1 MTTVQPTI
9 GYPRKRE
16 RTRRRLLRA
25 GLTSLADRGPAGIS
39 AGGIATA
46 AGVATGTFYNHFP
59 TVDDFFDAIA
69 NQVGQGV
76 EIGQATL
83 TEIEHDPATRVA
95 IGVLQLLHM
104 ADTDPASA
112 SAFVTLAAARPD
124 FRARVRTIVS
134 DAIAD
139 GVEARRFDIEVGSA
153 STDVVLG
160 STLQSMRSLIL
171 GETTH
176 AEAAGVARL
185 VLRLLG
191 VEPQEIDAIVNQ
203 AMTAAATPI

>member
-1 MTTVQPTI
+1 MTTAPATT

-16 RTRRRLLRA
+16 RTRRRLLHA
-25 GLTSLADRGPAGIS
+25 GLASLAERGPAGVS

-46 AGVATGTFYNHFP
+46 AGVATGTFYNHFS
-59 TVDDFFDAIA
+59 TVDEFLDAIA
-69 NQVGQGV
+69 QQVGRGI

-83 TEIEHDPATRVA
+83 AEIEHDPATRVA
-95 IGVLQLLHM
+95 IGVLQLLRM
-104 ADTDPASA
+104 ADTDPTSA
-112 SAFVTLAAARPD
+112 STFVKLVGARPE

-134 DAIAD
+134 SAIVD
-139 GVEARRFDIEVGSA
+139 GVNAERFDVEIGNA
-153 STDVVLG
+153 STNAVLG
-160 STLQSMRSLIL
+160 ATLQSMRSLIL

-191 VEPQEIDAIVNQ
+191 VEAREVETILNKAL
-203 AMTAAATPI
+203 AATANS